1 MTVKLL
7 SMSKDSKD
15 ENAVE
20 ENGGLEDGMR
30 SSREL
35 RKNVDEKS
43 RLLREQLLKLEKK
56 LWGRKPDETV
66 ATQ

>member
-1 MTVKLL
+1 
-7 SMSKDSKD
+7 MSESDKD
-15 ENAVE
+15 ENVTE
-20 ENGGLEDGMR
+20 ETGGLEDGMR

-43 RLLREQLLKLEKK
+43 RLLKEQLLKLEKK

>member
-1 MTVKLL
+1 MTVKLS
-7 SMSKDSKD
+7 SMSEDNKD
-15 ENAVE
+15 ENAVG

-43 RLLREQLLKLEKK
+43 RLLKEQLLKLEKK

>member
-1 MTVKLL
+1 MTVKLS
-7 SMSKDSKD
+7 SMSEENKD
-15 ENAVE
+15 ESAVE

-43 RLLREQLLKLEKK
+43 RLLKEQLLKLEKK